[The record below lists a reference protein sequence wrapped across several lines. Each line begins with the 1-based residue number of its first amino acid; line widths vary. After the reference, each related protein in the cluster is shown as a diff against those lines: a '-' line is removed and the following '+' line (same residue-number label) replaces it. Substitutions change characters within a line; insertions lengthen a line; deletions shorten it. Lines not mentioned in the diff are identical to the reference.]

1 MKPLWFAYCSCDD
14 YPVVQREIDLREHDA
29 CVLRV
34 DDVALLERVATSF
47 ENAAAA
53 TVVLVRDLGIEAHAA
68 LVESIAH
75 TERAGRVIVFVEH
88 VDPARIAPL
97 FYAGAHEV
105 VPLSGAHAGKE
116 DAQSIPAATAK
127 RESSAE
133 CAVLASQEP
142 SSEPAAPARREPPSE
157 PAASKPVSYDV
168 DDLDEPE
175 IEERSRAAVHTSPMR
190 TGRRA
195 PVICV
200 MSGRG
205 GVGKT
210 TLATSMA
217 CQAARFGLRAALLDL
232 DLMFG
237 NAYEAL
243 GVEEPRDLSS
253 LVEAAEHGAITEE
266 AIVRSSMRIAPGL
279 TLWGPIKTPERAELL
294 GKPVELLLDVLKS
307 ESDVVIID
315 TSATWTDAVAAAVT
329 ACDRV
334 LAVTGGGAGAATA
347 TQKLVSLVG
356 RFGIPRTRVTCVVN
370 RVGSRSLPEDAALRV
385 EMQVK
390 LSSKMRIADG
400 GSALASLAAI
410 GHIEEAV
417 AQPTAFAQS
426 VKTLTGQV
434 LRELG
439 STVPEEAAG
448 TQGDAEAVA
457 RPRLRLPWKNVGEA
471 A

>member
-14 YPVVQREIDLREHDA
+14 YPVVQREIDLREQDA
-29 CVLRV
+29 CVLR
-34 DDVALLERVATSF
+34 DDVALLERVAPSF

-53 TVVLVRDLGIEAHAA
+53 TVVLVRNLGIEAHAA

-133 CAVLASQEP
+133 CAVPASQEP
-142 SSEPAAPARREPPSE
+142 SSEPAAPQ
-157 PAASKPVSYDV
+157 PVSYDV

-175 IEERSRAAVHTSPMR
+175 IEERSRAAVRTSPIR

-195 PVICV
+195 PVICI

-210 TLATSMA
+210 TLATAMA

-243 GVEEPRDLSS
+243 GVEEPHDLSS

-307 ESDVVIID
+307 ESDVVIVD

-347 TQKLVSLVG
+347 TQKLVSLVE

>member
-14 YPVVQREIDLREHDA
+14 YPIVQREIELRERDA

-34 DDVALLERVATSF
+34 DDAALLDRVAASF

-53 TVVLVRDLGIEAHAA
+53 TVVLARGLGIEAHAA

-75 TERAGRVIVFVEH
+75 AERAGRIIVFVEH
-88 VDPARIAPL
+88 IDPARIAPL

-105 VPLSGAHAGKE
+105 VPLPEARTVQEGAE
-116 DAQSIPAATAK
+116 SIPAAPK
-127 RESSAE
+127 K
-133 CAVLASQEP
+133 Q
-142 SSEPAAPARREPPSE
+142 EPPSE
-157 PAASKPVSYDV
+157 PTAPQVVSYDA

-175 IEERSRAAVHTSPMR
+175 IEERQCVKARTSPMCVKH
-190 TGRRA
+190 RA

-205 GVGKT
+205 GAGKT
-210 TLATSMA
+210 TLSTSLA
-217 CQAARFGLRAALLDL
+217 CQSARFGLRTALLDL

-237 NAYEAL
+237 NAYEIL
-243 GVEEPRDLSS
+243 GVEEPRDLSG
-253 LVEAAEHGAITEE
+253 LVEAAEAGALTED

-279 TLWGPIKTPERAELL
+279 TLWGPIKLPERAELL
-294 GKPVELLLDVLKS
+294 GKPIELLLDVLKG
-307 ESDVVIID
+307 ESDIVIVD
-315 TSATWTDAVAAAVT
+315 TPATWTDAVAAAVT

-334 LAVTGGGAGAATA
+334 LAVTDGGTGAATA
-347 TQKLVSLVG
+347 TQKLVALVE

-385 EMQVK
+385 EMQVT
-390 LSSKMRIADG
+390 LSSKFRVADG
-400 GSALASLAAI
+400 GGALASLAGI
-410 GHIEEAV
+410 GHIDEAV
-417 AQPTAFAQS
+417 KQSTPFAQS
-426 VKTLTGQV
+426 IKALASQV

-439 STVPEEAAG
+439 CSVP
-448 TQGDAEAVA
+448 DEAVGTPEGSETSA